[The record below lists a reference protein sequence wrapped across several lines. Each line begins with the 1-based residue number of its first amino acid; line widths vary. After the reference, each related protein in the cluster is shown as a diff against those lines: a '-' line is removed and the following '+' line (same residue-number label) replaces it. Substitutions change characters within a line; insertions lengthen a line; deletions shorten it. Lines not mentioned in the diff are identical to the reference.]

1 LAKLLDDVE
10 CGETAMITR
19 HGRPIARLVPET
31 NLRQEEVDY
40 IIAEIKALS
49 SRLGRVPI
57 AEILSSLQ
65 EGHRY

>member
-1 LAKLLDDVE
+1 
-10 CGETAMITR
+10 MITR